1 MAAPGRSAP
10 CCGADALTR
19 CHMRLLLA
27 SLSLIAVEVGF
38 ILLAMHARM
47 TATRDILGVGLLLG
61 LGLFLAY
68 AASIKRC

>member
-1 MAAPGRSAP
+1 
-10 CCGADALTR
+10 
-19 CHMRLLLA
+19 MRLLLA

-38 ILLAMHARM
+38 IVLAMHARM